1 MEAWRKTTVGFLV
14 LVLVAASS
22 YEVLSVENNCFWKY
36 SNDRCVNNEGC
47 RNACIADGADD
58 GQCRN
63 RAKRLFYGANC
74 ECYPKE
80 CNKG

>member
-14 LVLVAASS
+14 LILVAASS
-22 YEVLSVENNCFWKY
+22 YEVLSVENNCFWKF
-36 SNDRCVNNEGC
+36 SSRHCVNSPAC
-47 RNACIADGADD
+47 RDACIERGADD

-63 RAKRLFYGANC
+63 RYKKITGAIC

-80 CNKG
+80 CNH